1 MGAGNASVI
10 AGGELILI
18 FVPAL
23 VLVPSYVWAFGM
35 MTNVVFYSQRLCA
48 AIPWAVKHRGQG
60 IHGTPEAAE
69 ELETV
74 LTPAQLARLVSLF
87 FYFRMYE
94 QLV

>member
-10 AGGELILI
+10 AGGEFILTL
-18 FVPAL
+18 FCTAGTCL
-23 VLVPSYVWAFGM
+23 YVWAIRL
-35 MTNVVFYSQRLCA
+35 MTNVVFDSQRLCA

-87 FYFRMYE
+87 FYFRMYG

>member
-1 MGAGNASVI
+1 MGAGNASVF
-10 AGGELILI
+10 AGGEFILTL
-18 FVPAL
+18 FCTGTGTCL
-23 VLVPSYVWAFGM
+23 YVWAIRL
-35 MTNVVFYSQRLCA
+35 MTNVVFDSQRLCA

-87 FYFRMYE
+87 FYFRMYG